1 MYPLIPEDL
10 IKVLLA
16 IVIGG
21 WIGLE
26 REFRDK
32 AAGLRTMIFI
42 CLGATLFTVFSVR
55 MAGDREPTRIA
66 ANIVVGVGFLGAG
79 VILRQSGGRLTG
91 LTTAAT
97 IWLVAALG
105 AGVGS
110 GNYALSIIVAA
121 IAFLVLW
128 LFPGFE
134 RTINAIYTERAY
146 HVITPIR
153 DGKLAEL
160 DEVFRA
166 SQLRVLRFH
175 QEKKDGCMITF
186 WYTAGREQ
194 AHVRLEERLLLD
206 PEVLEYQI

>member
-1 MYPLIPEDL
+1 MYPLTPDDL

-16 IVIGG
+16 LAVGG

-32 AAGLRTMIFI
+32 AAGLRTMIFN
-42 CLGATLFTVFSVR
+42 CLGAALFTIFSVR

-79 VILRQSGGRLTG
+79 VIMRQSGGRLTG

-105 AGVGS
+105 AGIGS
-110 GNYALSIIVAA
+110 GNYALSVIVAA
-121 IAFLVLW
+121 IAFMVLW

-134 RTINAIYTERAY
+134 RIVNAIYTERAY
-146 HVITPIR
+146 HVVTPIR

-160 DEVFRA
+160 DELFRA
-166 SQLRVLRFH
+166 HHLRVLRFH
-175 QEKKDGCMITF
+175 QEKKDGCIVSF
-186 WYTAGREQ
+186 WYAAGREQ
-194 AHVRLEERLLLD
+194 AHERLRERLAHD
-206 PEVLEYQI
+206 PDVLEFQI